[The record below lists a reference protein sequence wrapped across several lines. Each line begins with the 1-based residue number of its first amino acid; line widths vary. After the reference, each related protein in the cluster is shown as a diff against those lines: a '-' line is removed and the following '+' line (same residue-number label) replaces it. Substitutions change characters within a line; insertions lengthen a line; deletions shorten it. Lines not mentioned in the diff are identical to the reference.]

1 MSTMLEDLEK
11 VKSEVLDK
19 VLEQLNNVSELVDD
33 ALTVPHL
40 NSKNVLLKSI
50 KETVKQSFD
59 KFLVVSRMVKDMNFN
74 EDINDLYCKSLM
86 KQFGFNDLDSSDYEK
101 THNEAIKKLCKTR
114 PFFTPISKQDYSAF
128 NGYSDDNM
136 FDDISD
142 ANKSVNE
149 LCEEGMKE
157 YGYEKNENGE
167 WVNGLSNKSNTESIK
182 EAKSDVG
189 KNESNTETKKTSKRK
204 RKSKTKKD
212 N

>member
-11 VKSEVLDK
+11 VKSEVLNK
-19 VLEQLNNVSELVDD
+19 VLEQFTNVNELVDD
-33 ALTVPHL
+33 AITVSHL
-40 NSKNVLLKSI
+40 NTKNILLKNI
-50 KETVKQSFD
+50 KEAVKQSFD

-86 KQFGFNDLDSSDYEK
+86 KQFGFNDLDSSDYDK
-101 THNEAIKKLCKTR
+101 IHNEARKTR
-114 PFFTPISKQDYSAF
+114 SFFTPISKQDYSAL
-128 NGYSDDNM
+128 NGYSDD
-136 FDDISD
+136 DDNISD

-167 WVNGLSNKSNTESIK
+167 WVNSLSNKTESEFIK
-182 EAKSDVG
+182 GVESDVI
-189 KNESNTETKKTSKRK
+189 KNESNTETKKTSKRA
-204 RKSKTKKD
+204 RKSKAKKD

>member
-11 VKSEVLDK
+11 VKSEVLNK
-19 VLEQLNNVSELVDD
+19 VLEQLTNVNELVDD
-33 ALTVPHL
+33 ALALSHL
-40 NSKNVLLKSI
+40 NSKNVLLKAI
-50 KETVKQSFD
+50 KENIKQSFD

-86 KQFGFNDLDSSDYEK
+86 KQFGFNDLDSPD
-101 THNEAIKKLCKTR
+101 NEAIKKLRKNR
-114 PFFTPISKQDYSAF
+114 PFFTPISKQDYSAL
-128 NGYSDDNM
+128 NGYSDD
-136 FDDISD
+136 DDNISD

-167 WVNGLSNKSNTESIK
+167 WVKSLSNISDLESVK
-182 EAKSDVG
+182 DMESDAVN
-189 KNESNTETKKTSKRK
+189 NESNTKTKKTSKRT
-204 RKSKTKKD
+204 RKSKAKKD

>member
-1 MSTMLEDLEK
+1 MLEDLEK
-11 VKSEVLDK
+11 VKSEVLNK
-19 VLEQLNNVSELVDD
+19 VLEQLTNVNELVDD
-33 ALTVPHL
+33 ALAVPHL

-59 KFLVVSRMVKDMNFN
+59 KFLIVSRMIKDMNFN

-86 KQFGFNDLDSSDYEK
+86 KQFGFNDPDSSDYDK
-101 THNEAIKKLCKTR
+101 THNEAIKKLRKIR
-114 PFFTPISKQDYSAF
+114 PFFTPISKQDYSAL
-128 NGYSDDNM
+128 NGYSDD
-136 FDDISD
+136 DDNISD

-167 WVNGLSNKSNTESIK
+167 WVNSLSNNAESESINSM
-182 EAKSDVG
+182 ESDVVNN
-189 KNESNTETKKTSKRK
+189 KSNTETKKTSKRV
-204 RKSKTKKD
+204 RKSKAKKD

>member
-1 MSTMLEDLEK
+1 MSTMIEDLEK
-11 VKSEVLDK
+11 VKSEVLNK
-19 VLEQLNNVSELVDD
+19 VLEQLTNVNELVDD
-33 ALTVPHL
+33 ALVVPHL

-86 KQFGFNDLDSSDYEK
+86 KQFGFNDLDSSDYDK
-101 THNEAIKKLCKTR
+101 IHNEARKTR
-114 PFFTPISKQDYSAF
+114 PFFTPISKQDYSAL
-128 NGYSDDNM
+128 NGYSDDDN
-136 FDDISD
+136 ISD

-167 WVNGLSNKSNTESIK
+167 WVNSLSNNAESESINSM
-182 EAKSDVG
+182 ESDVVNN
-189 KNESNTETKKTSKRK
+189 KSNTETKKTSKRT
-204 RKSKTKKD
+204 RKSKIKKD

>member
-11 VKSEVLDK
+11 IKSEVLDK
-19 VLEQLNNVSELVDD
+19 VLEQLNNVGELVDD
-33 ALTVPHL
+33 ALVVPHL

-50 KETVKQSFD
+50 KEAVKQSFD

-86 KQFGFNDLDSSDYEK
+86 KQFGFNDLDSPDYEK
-101 THNEAIKKLCKTR
+101 THNEAINKLHKTR
-114 PFFTPISKQDYSAF
+114 TFFTPISKHDYSAL
-128 NGYSDDNM
+128 NDYSDDD
-136 FDDISD
+136 DDISD

-167 WVNGLSNKSNTESIK
+167 WVNSLSNKSESESIK
-182 EAKSDVG
+182 DMESDDV
-189 KNESNTETKKTSKRK
+189 KNESNIETKKPSKRT
-204 RKSKTKKD
+204 RKSKAKKD

>member
-11 VKSEVLDK
+11 IKTEVLDK
-19 VLEQLNNVSELVDD
+19 VLEQLNSVSELVDD
-33 ALTVPHL
+33 ALVIPHL
-40 NSKNVLLKSI
+40 NSKNILLKAI
-50 KETVKQSFD
+50 KENVKQSFD

-101 THNEAIKKLCKTR
+101 THNEAIKKLHKTR
-114 PFFTPISKQDYSAF
+114 TFFTPISKHDYSAL
-128 NGYSDDNM
+128 NGYSDD
-136 FDDISD
+136 DDNISD

-167 WVNGLSNKSNTESIK
+167 WVNSLSNKSESESIK
-182 EAKSDVG
+182 DMESDVV
-189 KNESNTETKKTSKRK
+189 KNKSNAETKKISKRS
-204 RKSKTKKD
+204 RKSKVKKD